1 MNRLMRYM
9 LVIGIGIISILLF
22 LLASASENSNLFD
35 QHYPLLLG
43 LNTAV
48 TIILLGFV
56 IWLLIRLMRDYRRKR
71 FGHKLLARLVFLFGL
86 IGILPGVAI
95 YLVSMQFV
103 SHSIESWFNV
113 KTEAALE
120 SGITLSKNALDSS
133 LNDLF
138 NRSKNIAQELSDLTD
153 AGRLNY
159 INHLHDPNMEISIVS
174 GSGQI
179 ITSAGTNFSSLVP
192 QPPSANMLKQ
202 AKMTRGY
209 TAVESDDLSMNPNDE
224 SDWNTN
230 LRLHIVVMIPQSS
243 KTNVLNTDT
252 LFLQV
257 LQPVP
262 EYLAHN
268 ADTLRQTY
276 TDYQQRFA
284 SRTGLRKIYLVTL
297 TLTLLLAIFSA
308 LACAFFISRALA
320 KPLLLLAAGTKAV
333 AEGNLSPKPIVSS
346 NDELGTLTQSFNM
359 MTKQLLDARTAV
371 DKNREQLEHAKA
383 YLESILAN
391 MSAGVIVLDRNFR
404 IVSSNDSVE
413 RILNYDFNQDIG
425 RVINTIA
432 TQEFFAEVI
441 IKAFAEQQ
449 AQMNNQNKTSDNIH
463 WQQQVEFP
471 LPAELTNH
479 YENEGLILLMRGSQ
493 LPVESGIGYI
503 VVFDNITD
511 VISAQRAAAWGEVV
525 RRLAHE
531 IKNPLTPIQLS
542 AERLQMRLE
551 NKLEPADAAILNKST
566 TTIVNQVASMKNM
579 VDDFRNYAKLPPA
592 KLEPLDLN
600 ELIAEILH
608 LYISGN
614 DHDMIH
620 QHLSPDLPQ
629 ILGDATQLR
638 QVLHNLLQNA
648 QDAVLDGKNTAPH
661 IDVSTETVPYQGT
674 NGIVSTAVRLSI
686 TDNGPGFSSK
696 LLTRAF
702 EPYIT
707 TKPRGTGLGLPM
719 VKKIIEEHGGRIDLQ
734 NRTDSQGAKILIL
747 LTKLAS

>member
-1 MNRLMRYM
+1 MNRTVRYM

-22 LLASASENSNLFD
+22 LLSSASENSNLFD

-48 TIILLGFV
+48 TFILLGFV
-56 IWLLIRLMRDYRRKR
+56 IWLLIRLLRDYRRKR

-138 NRSKNIAQELSDLTD
+138 NRAKGMAQELSDLSD

-159 INHLHDPNMEISIVS
+159 INHLRDPNIEISIVN

-179 ITSAGTNFSSLVP
+179 ITSAGTNFNSLIP
-192 QPPSANMLKQ
+192 QPPSSHMLKQ
-202 AKMTRGY
+202 AKMTRGFS
-209 TAVESDDLSMNPNDE
+209 AVESDDLSMDN
-224 SDWNTN
+224 STDWNTN
-230 LRLHIVVMIPQSS
+230 LRLHVVVMIPQPAQ
-243 KTNVLNTDT
+243 TNILNTDT
-252 LFLQV
+252 LFLQI

-333 AEGNLSPKPIVSS
+333 AEGNLSPKPIVST
-346 NDELGTLTQSFNM
+346 NDELGTLTQSFNT
-359 MTKQLLDARTAV
+359 MTKQLLDARIAV
-371 DKNREQLEHAKA
+371 DNNREQLEHAKA

-391 MSAGVIVLDRNFR
+391 MSAGVIVLDKDFKV
-404 IVSSNDSVE
+404 VSSNDSVT
-413 RILNYDFNQDIG
+413 RILNYDFNQDVG
-425 RVINTIA
+425 HTINTIP

-441 IKAFAEQQ
+441 IKAFAEQR
-449 AQMNNQNKTSDNIH
+449 AQMNNHDQTTTNIH

-493 LPVESGIGYI
+493 LPVEDGIGYI
-503 VVFDNITD
+503 IVFDNITD

-592 KLEPLDLN
+592 KLEPLNLN

-608 LYISGN
+608 LYVSGS

-648 QDAVLDGKNTAPH
+648 QDAVLDSKNPAPH
-661 IDVSTETVPYQGT
+661 IDVSTETVPYQGA

-696 LLTRAF
+696 LLARAF

-734 NRTDSQGAKILIL
+734 NRTESQGAKILIL

>member
-1 MNRLMRYM
+1 MNRILRYM
-9 LVIGIGIISILLF
+9 LVIGIGLISILLF
-22 LLASASENSNLFD
+22 ILASASENSNLFD
-35 QHYPLLLG
+35 RHYPLLLA
-43 LNTAV
+43 LNTGV
-48 TIILLGFV
+48 TLVLLAFV
-56 IWLLIRLMRDYRRKR
+56 IWLLIRLLRDYRRKK
-71 FGHKLLARLVFLFGL
+71 FGHKLLGRLVLMFGL
-86 IGILPGVAI
+86 IGILPGIAI

-120 SGITLSKNALDSS
+120 SGITLSKNALDAS
-133 LNDLF
+133 LNDAF
-138 NRSKNIAQELSDLTD
+138 NRTKNMAQELADLSDS
-153 AGRLNY
+153 GRLNY
-159 INHLHDPNMEISIVS
+159 INHLHDANMEISIVN

-179 ITSAGTNFSSLVP
+179 ITSAGNSFDSLTP
-192 QPPSANMLKQ
+192 QPPSSTMLKE
-202 AKMTRGY
+202 ARLNRGY
-209 TAVESDDLSMNPNDE
+209 TAVESDDSSMDNQD
-224 SDWNTN
+224 DWNTN
-230 LRLHIVVMIPQSS
+230 LRLHIVVAIPQPTQ
-243 KTNVLNTDT
+243 TNILNSDT

-276 TDYQQRFA
+276 NDYQQRFA
-284 SRTGLRKIYLVTL
+284 SRSGLRKIYLVTL

-308 LACAFFISRALA
+308 LVCAFFISRALA

-333 AEGNLSPKPIVSS
+333 AEGNLSPKPIIST

-359 MTKQLLDARTAV
+359 MTKQLLDARIAV
-371 DKNREQLEHAKA
+371 DNNREQLEHAKA

-391 MSAGVIVLDRNFR
+391 MSAGVIVLDQHFHV
-404 IVSSNDSVE
+404 VSSNDSVK

-425 RVINTIA
+425 KAINQIPS
-432 TQEFFAEVI
+432 QEFFAEVI

-449 AQMNNQNKTSDNIH
+449 AQMNNMDHQSDNIH
-463 WQQQVEFP
+463 WQQQVELP
-471 LPAELTNH
+471 LPIELSNH

-493 LPVESGIGYI
+493 LPVENGIGYI

-566 TTIVNQVASMKNM
+566 MTIVNQVASMKNM

-608 LYISGN
+608 LYVSDNG
-614 DHDMIH
+614 HDMIH
-620 QHLSPDLPQ
+620 QHLSPNLPK

-648 QDAVLDGKNTAPH
+648 QDAVSDENNPAPH
-661 IDVSTETVPYQGT
+661 IDVSTEAVPYQGA
-674 NGIVSTAVRLSI
+674 NGIASTAIRLSI
-686 TDNGPGFSSK
+686 IDNGPGFSSK

-719 VKKIIEEHGGRIDLQ
+719 VKKIVEEHGGRIDLQ
-734 NRTDSQGAKILIL
+734 NRTDTQGAKILIL
-747 LTKLAS
+747 LTKLAV

>member
-1 MNRLMRYM
+1 MNRILRYM
-9 LVIGIGIISILLF
+9 LVVGVGIISILLF
-22 LLASASENSNLFD
+22 LLSSASENSNLFD

-43 LNTAV
+43 LNTGV
-48 TIILLGFV
+48 TVILLCFV
-56 IWLLIRLMRDYRRKR
+56 IWLLIRLLKDYRRKR
-71 FGHKLLARLVFLFGL
+71 FGHKLLARLVFLFSL

-138 NRSKNIAQELSDLTD
+138 NRAKGMAQELSDLSD

-159 INHLHDPNMEISIVS
+159 INHLHDPNMEISIVN

-179 ITSAGTNFSSLVP
+179 ITSAGVNFNSLVP
-192 QPPSANMLKQ
+192 QSPTANIIKQ

-209 TAVESDDLSMNPNDE
+209 TAVESDDLSMDNNDD
-224 SDWNTN
+224 DWNTN
-230 LRLHIVVMIPQSS
+230 LRLHVVVMIPQPSQ
-243 KTNVLNTDT
+243 TNILNTDT
-252 LFLQV
+252 LFLQI

-284 SRTGLRKIYLVTL
+284 SRSGLRKIYLVTL

-333 AEGNLSPKPIVSS
+333 AEGNLSPKPIIST
-346 NDELGTLTQSFNM
+346 NDELGTLTQSFNT
-359 MTKQLLDARTAV
+359 MTKQLLEARIAV
-371 DKNREQLEHAKA
+371 DNNREQLEHAKA

-391 MSAGVIVLDRNFR
+391 MSAGVIVLDHDFK
-404 IVSSNDSVE
+404 IVSSNDSVK

-425 RVINTIA
+425 KALNIIP

-449 AQMNNQNKTSDNIH
+449 AQMNSQEQTTDNIH

-493 LPVESGIGYI
+493 LPVEDGIGYI

-608 LYISGN
+608 LYVSGN

-620 QHLSPDLPQ
+620 QHLSPDLPK

-648 QDAVLDGKNTAPH
+648 QDAVLDGKHTAPH
-661 IDVSTETVPYQGT
+661 IDVSTEKVPYQGA

-686 TDNGPGFSSK
+686 IDNGPGFSSK

-734 NRTDSQGAKILIL
+734 NRADAQGAKILIL